1 MIKSFFK
8 SLVENF
14 QRLIDTNHLIKIKH
28 IQQQAECDRIKQ
40 EIALKDP
47 DNLALYGGKKYSKQI
62 KMVLLRKY
70 LIERIPRSLLRGGCL
85 YFCAFA
91 AFCIR
96 YLGSLLR
103 GHSLYT

>member
-47 DNLALYGGKKYSKQI
+47 DNLALYGGKKYSQAEENGIIEEIFNCLPNNKAFLEI
-62 KMVLLRKY
+62 GVLSR
-70 LIERIPRSLLRGGCL
+70 IECN
-85 YFCAFA
+85 
-91 AFCIR
+91 
-96 YLGSLLR
+96 
-103 GHSLYT
+103 SLYLLLKGLREPG